1 MDKYKSSNKI
11 IYQRK
16 SGVVKA
22 ATKHLKRLAE
32 SKCAI
37 IKGNV
42 SLRENSKRIME
53 AEISLLQQKSLATI
67 KGEKVLNLD
76 IELENIMD
84 LNYAAVNVFVAS
96 VYPYWLS
103 VAA

>member
-1 MDKYKSSNKI
+1 
-11 IYQRK
+11 
-16 SGVVKA
+16 
-22 ATKHLKRLAE
+22 
-32 SKCAI
+32 
-37 IKGNV
+37 
-42 SLRENSKRIME
+42 ME